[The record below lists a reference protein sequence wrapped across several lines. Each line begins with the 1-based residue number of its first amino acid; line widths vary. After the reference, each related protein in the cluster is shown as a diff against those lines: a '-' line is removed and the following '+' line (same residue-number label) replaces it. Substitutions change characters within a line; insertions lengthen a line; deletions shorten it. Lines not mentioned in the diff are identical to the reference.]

1 LQRRT
6 LAQSKSLDLRHRLH
20 ARIHFSRARK
30 RFGHRRSARSMSKE
44 NGTVAPIGW
53 DSLSFLRAPHLSGFQ
68 IDKLNPRA
76 GQTRD

>member
-1 LQRRT
+1 
-6 LAQSKSLDLRHRLH
+6 
-20 ARIHFSRARK
+20 
-30 RFGHRRSARSMSKE
+30 MSKE